1 VRWKFTF
8 LKERKTMSKELF
20 EQIAS
25 AYREMSSEARYRPA
39 APSDGFGNITVP
51 AEELNLEK
59 EAAQYAKNW
68 WAEED
73 NLKFFVGCCDFQT
86 RRATIYAIEAS
97 RNMCGGKR
105 GDATALRL
113 LKMAVKELE
122 LVMENR
128 SNKR

>member
-1 VRWKFTF
+1 
-8 LKERKTMSKELF
+8 MSDDDELF
-20 EQIAS
+20 NQIKS
-25 AYREMSSEARYRPA
+25 AYREMAGKARYRPA
-39 APSDGFGNITVP
+39 APSDGFGNIAVP
-51 AEELNLEK
+51 AEDLNLEK

-73 NLKFFVGCCDFQT
+73 NHKFFVGCCEFHT
-86 RRATIYAIEAS
+86 RRATIYAIEAG
-97 RNMCGGKR
+97 RNMCGGKH

-128 SNKR
+128 SKSGE